1 MLVQEI
7 MKTDI
12 ISIQKDKTIYE
23 TCQLYKQKKVGCI
36 IIKEHDYCVGIVT
49 ERDIIER
56 TICTGID
63 AKKTKISQ
71 IMTSNLKT
79 IHALDNIERA
89 LEVMKTYQIKKLP
102 VVKFDKLVGII
113 TVTDISNAS
122 FDISKRVFDTWE
134 NFQWRD

>member
-12 ISIQKDKTIYE
+12 VSIQKDKTIVE
-23 TCQLYKQKKVGCI
+23 ACMLYKQKKVGCI
-36 IIKEHDYCVGIVT
+36 IIKEKEYCVGIVT

-56 TICTGID
+56 TLCTGID
-63 AKKTKISQ
+63 AKKIKISK
-71 IMTSNLKT
+71 IMTSEIKT
-79 IHALDNIERA
+79 IHALDTIERA
-89 LEVMKTYQIKKLP
+89 LQIMKTYHVKKLP

-122 FDISKRVFDTWE
+122 SIISKRQFDTYE
-134 NFQWRD
+134 NLRWRD